1 MANSGVEEEA
11 DVIGEDQDHVQK
23 QGLLRAASTAIQ
35 QVAAEKTTPNGART
49 ANGSSKDRSE
59 EAEAVDEERADGGGQ
74 TKTCE
79 GQGEE
84 RHQGAEATRGVEE
97 AALDKGEAD
106 GVVLEGGGCAAA
118 VTPFPTE
125 AAEVSEEFRSAA
137 TV

>member
-1 MANSGVEEEA
+1 MGAGSENKEE
-11 DVIGEDQDHVQK
+11 Q
-23 QGLLRAASTAIQ
+23 LLWPTSASTRPPAE
-35 QVAAEKTTPNGART
+35 VAAEKTTPNGART

-97 AALDKGEAD
+97 AGRRRLRCCCDSLSDRGCRGE
-106 GVVLEGGGCAAA
+106 
-118 VTPFPTE
+118 
-125 AAEVSEEFRSAA
+125 
-137 TV
+137 